1 MIKHNFASYST
12 VTQSITV
19 KTNQLLD
26 NNIMKNI
33 SKHYKIGMHAP
44 LHRETTQ
51 VTITEL
57 TKTKTILPMIRDE
70 IGVRYFRR

>member
-44 LHRETTQ
+44 LHCETTQ

-70 IGVRYFRR
+70 IGVRYCRR

>member
-44 LHRETTQ
+44 LHCETTQ
-51 VTITEL
+51 VTIKKL
-57 TKTKTILPMIRDE
+57 TKIILLMIRDE